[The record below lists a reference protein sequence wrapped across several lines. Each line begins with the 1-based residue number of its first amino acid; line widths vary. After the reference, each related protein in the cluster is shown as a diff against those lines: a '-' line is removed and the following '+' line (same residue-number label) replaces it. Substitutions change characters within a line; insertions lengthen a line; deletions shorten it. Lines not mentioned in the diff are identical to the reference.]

1 MSELDSVEG
10 VSGTGSQYNGQT
22 LFRLLNIKDKEI
34 LYLVGKFI
42 NDNML

>member
-1 MSELDSVEG
+1 MSEVDSVES
-10 VSGTGSQYNGQT
+10 VSGTGSQYNEQT
-22 LFRLLNIKDKEI
+22 IFRLLNIEDKEI